1 MYKRIFG
8 WLIGILVVVALLAT
22 VQAKEN
28 EFTLQGE
35 GRDTDV
41 TSIDRNVSPGQ
52 DLIITITGKSR
63 YRLQSKGKLS
73 LYKGER
79 EKIKDVIFALQPGEA
94 KSWEFPTAKEI
105 QSVNFSVYG
114 KGEIKVMIEQGAQSP
129 AQAITETEPSK
140 IEQAPPETAETA
152 QPSGAASSSF
162 QSLLKDADKFY
173 LSGNKLEAVEKLKQA
188 VLAIWD
194 EVPLTIKNV
203 RLVEDIKTYV
213 ARKSNIYSSGEN
225 IYITGQMFGYKLKSV
240 GGGYSINITTDIYFL
255 QDGEVL
261 AGQQDFG
268 KFEFI
273 SPIPNTEF
281 RLDLTYWFTDA
292 PAGVYDVQTV
302 VHDQNS
308 GKSTKFTT
316 QIEMR

>member
-1 MYKRIFG
+1 MQKRTFG
-8 WLIGILVVVALLAT
+8 WLIGILFVVTHLAT

-41 TSIDRNVSPGQ
+41 TSIERNVSPVQ

-63 YRLQSKGKLS
+63 YRMESKGKFS

-79 EKIKDVIFALQPGEA
+79 QKIKDVRFALKSGEV
-94 KSWEFPTAKEI
+94 KSWEFPAAKEI

-129 AQAITETEPSK
+129 AQAVTETEPSRT
-140 IEQAPPETAETA
+140 ELAPPEPAETA
-152 QPSGAASSSF
+152 QPSGAAAGSF
-162 QSLLKDADKFY
+162 QALLKDADKSY

-188 VLAIWD
+188 ALAIWD
-194 EVPLTIKNV
+194 EVPLTIKNI
-203 RLVEDIKTYV
+203 RLVEDTEIYV
-213 ARKSNIYSSGEN
+213 TRKSNTYSSGEN
-225 IYITGQMFGYKLKSV
+225 IYITGQMFGYKLKRV
-240 GGGYSINITTDIYFL
+240 GGGYSINITTDMYIL
-255 QDGEVL
+255 QDGKVL

-281 RLDLTYWFTDA
+281 RLDLTYWLTDA
-292 PAGVYDVQTV
+292 PAGVYDIQTII
-302 VHDQNS
+302 HDQNS
-308 GKSTKFTT
+308 GESTKFTM
-316 QIEMR
+316 QIKIR